1 MEKYCR
7 TGQDTDDNMTH
18 AHCMLEPRATDTRLE
33 CYIYCFPAAKIT
45 FFLHC
50 LSSYFIAFILVN
62 FIWA

>member
-33 CYIYCFPAAKIT
+33 YVI
-45 FFLHC
+45 
-50 LSSYFIAFILVN
+50 FIAFQRQKLRFSYIASLLILLLL
-62 FIWA
+62 FL